1 MCSNPALITKKRVW
15 RPSSLFMMGRQDSNL
30 RMTESKSVSLPLA
43 DAPLKVMMDK
53 NIYEIKL
60 YFLRSFSLLGFFEW
74 HRLMILMIRNIGHFV
89 IC

>member
-1 MCSNPALITKKRVW
+1 
-15 RPSSLFMMGRQDSNL
+15 MGRQDSNL

-53 NIYEIKL
+53 NICEIKL
-60 YFLRSFSLLGFFEW
+60 YFLRSFRLLGFFE
-74 HRLMILMIRNIGHFV
+74 RYRMMILMIQIACHFV